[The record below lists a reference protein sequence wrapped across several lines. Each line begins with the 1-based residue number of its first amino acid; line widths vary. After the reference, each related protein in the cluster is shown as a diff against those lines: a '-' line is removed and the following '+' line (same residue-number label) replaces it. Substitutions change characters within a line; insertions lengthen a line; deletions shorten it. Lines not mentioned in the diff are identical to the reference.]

1 MASATESPRR
11 GRGLATNLA
20 LVLVALGLLGWT
32 AYGNRAQIQKVLAVQ
47 PDRSLLAAAFGCYMA
62 GLITT
67 FCRWF
72 LLVRALRL
80 PFRFA
85 DALRLGFIGNVF
97 NLVIP
102 GAVGGDLIKA
112 TFLCR
117 EQAQKTLAVAS
128 LVIDRAVGLL
138 GLFILAGL
146 AGLLAWPTAGP
157 EVRGLIGFTWAAV
170 AAGFVGLAILFSPA
184 LYRPLLRLT
193 SGRGKLHHIL
203 QEIVTLSA
211 SYRSRLGVV
220 AAALALS
227 LVSHSLF
234 VTAFTAVDTA
244 LYAAEAPTVGRHF
257 VIVPLALFTMAVPL
271 PFGALGVSEKASER
285 LFELVGFPGGAVVM
299 MAYRLIMFAS
309 VVVSLI
315 FYLTSLQ
322 QIRALKTQAENLE
335 AELEHGELVGP
346 ETPLVE

>member
-1 MASATESPRR
+1 MAAAPDAPRKAR
-11 GRGLATNLA
+11 SLVTNLV
-20 LVLVALGLLGWT
+20 LVLVAFGLLAWT
-32 AYGNRAQIQKVLAVQ
+32 AAGNREQIQKVLAAQ
-47 PDRSLLAAAFGCYMA
+47 PNRALLLLAFGCYMVA
-62 GLITT
+62 LLMT

-72 LLVRALRL
+72 LLVRALGL

-138 GLFILAGL
+138 GLFLLAGL
-146 AGLLAWPTAGP
+146 AGLVAWSTAGT
-157 EVRGLIGFTWAAV
+157 EVRGLILFTWVAI

-193 SGRGKLHHIL
+193 EGRGKLHVLL
-203 QEIVTLSA
+203 QEFVTLSA
-211 SYRSRLGVV
+211 SYRQRLNVV
-220 AAALALS
+220 AGALVFSVL
-227 LVSHSLF
+227 SHSLF
-234 VTAFTAVDTA
+234 VSSFTAVDFA
-244 LYAAEAPTVGRHF
+244 LYGSEAPSIGRHF

-271 PFGALGVSEKASER
+271 PFGALGVSENASKR
-285 LFELVGFPGGAVVM
+285 LFDLVGFPGGAVVM

-315 FYLTSLQ
+315 FYLTSLR
-322 QIRALKTQAENLE
+322 QIRALRTQAERLE
-335 AELEHGELVGP
+335 TELEHGDLVDP
-346 ETPLVE
+346 SSL